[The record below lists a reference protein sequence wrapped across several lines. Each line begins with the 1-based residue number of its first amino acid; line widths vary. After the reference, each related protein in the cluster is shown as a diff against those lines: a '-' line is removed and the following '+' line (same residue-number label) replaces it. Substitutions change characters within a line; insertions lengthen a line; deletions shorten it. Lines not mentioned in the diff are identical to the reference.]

1 MKKLDEKSIN
11 EKNNEKYKRP
21 DSQMPVRTGYD
32 YPVILSDR
40 IIYSISRSA
49 FLNWKKNRMAVKVT
63 AIRSAIGSAM

>member
-1 MKKLDEKSIN
+1 
-11 EKNNEKYKRP
+11 
-21 DSQMPVRTGYD
+21 MPVRTGYD